1 MPENYNDVRQTGI
14 GGLSGLSGIS
24 LDDANQ
30 QIDKSELSEEELN
43 KQLLT
48 NIINQTNDS
57 FSMWDSPAVQQAGMR
72 QRGLNQEIELP
83 EGFGDSRL
91 DKKIRSISQLDD
103 LNEFRANQQSGV
115 GQIANGLIKG
125 AVLAGTTFLDGTA
138 GTVAGIANTAAYL
151 VNPDIVDETA
161 DGDRSWRGAVNAF
174 VANPFSQAMQEIN
187 KKSEELLPNYYTQ
200 AELED
205 PWYQHIF
212 SANFIGDKVLKNFGF
227 MVGAYYSGKVSAGAL
242 SKVLAM
248 DKVRNAFKGVVTT
261 ASGKELTSA
270 AEIARAYKT
279 GDAFMDGAKLTEDLA
294 KAAKQL
300 RNAEWTLKGV
310 GAITAAMGEGRIEAI
325 SNSNDWFELHKQYL
339 DDDYQ
344 KSVNNI
350 VLEMGEDPENYASW
364 FQMGVVGSPETGY
377 QYQMQLTDA
386 GQQEFDRRQQTIQDK
401 YDATL
406 AQLKTEQARLANAI
420 FGLNLPLLAGGNLWQ
435 WGRFLTGG
443 YNTGRLANKALQGQ
457 ATTNLIKSISSPF
470 WEGLGEEMGQSSIAE
485 SMGLKQAANLNE
497 FYGAKLD
504 PEANGEAVSFLSAIS
519 QGFGNIYGDINNYEE
534 AAIGFLSAAIGM
546 PSLGRNS
553 SGRLSLSLNS
563 EWREGIKEYK
573 EETGRAEDIRKAL
586 DARVSSD
593 EFHNL
598 YEGYVRHGKYQ
609 KDMDNALLFG
619 DKFNFHNAETSQI
632 ISDIIMFDKAGRLQE
647 LYDLI
652 DSAGITLD
660 DVEELRN
667 MVTDKSGKSL
677 YSSMSDEQVVEHIN
691 KQVSDLKN
699 AVDNYSKVATNLK
712 VLYGENIDSDL
723 LQELTYDITHID
735 SLEERY
741 KQLWNEM
748 QDNVSDSEG
757 NSLISDMTFDEFI
770 DIISTEKP
778 KNFDELSE
786 EKQEE
791 ITNKINRRKE
801 LFDQIKDN
809 YFNTKEFTNNVDDL
823 IKIGNLRNEFIN
835 KYQALSQ
842 NPELFTEENRQ
853 TREKMQEQLKDALTN
868 MLYEQN
874 SDAINNI
881 KTVSDLRNLLSRYPS
896 LEENVLKR
904 IESSKDNNLI
914 EIARRYKN
922 INAAKKTIDDIISSD
937 FKNIPQEL
945 KDLIDSKFNSGS
957 LIDNIFAEIGTELS
971 NSNADQS
978 TKDMYN
984 EIKSRYDGATRS
996 QKSTQPDDT
1005 PSSSSG
1011 KKANL
1016 FDFLGIKK
1024 GGKED
1029 SKGSVTTPQNGARSG
1044 NAPTNGA
1051 SASTS
1056 NTSDSKISVKDFV
1069 AQSKQNEDENTD
1081 EKASKE
1087 SQDTRKP
1094 FVFSEEDYIYFNNE
1108 PDNYQRYLENLT
1120 DDELELIKD
1129 MKIAVSDGTEIPI
1142 ADKLLLKSIAS
1153 IILRN
1158 RQSVEAKGS
1167 SLTSDEDNTT
1177 DVSDQTSDLRSWTQ
1191 TEYVID
1197 PLKDPISRKAV
1208 DRSKKENADSDD
1220 SVNMG
1225 RKSYEIVQAFKA
1237 LGMYDF
1243 VNKGLLADE
1252 LERNPDLKI
1261 HLVQSRDDVLAKQVL
1276 LAIEI
1281 DPKRAIN
1288 PQKGNDGKYY
1298 QIVGSFGYV
1307 NSPREMEIF
1316 NNAYKQ
1322 IRADRVN
1329 DNGEGD
1335 VVVSSLTSNIGK
1347 IFSGRIAKSDE
1358 DNAVQYKTIT
1368 KDFLKGSNPVF
1379 AIYKNGQLVAMP
1391 SKENP
1396 NIVDLNMLNI
1406 ESREGSVWLL
1416 TKAADGKHYPKA
1428 LTVKRFTESEF
1439 PFEANKETP
1448 IMKKILGLLEVIAD
1462 PAKSNL
1468 ERTKAK
1474 VSLDNYLYGGKFT
1487 GTQMSRIYNIVYGP
1501 RGVTVFNPTSSQ
1513 VSIGSVSYDSEN
1525 KAETLARLLMSRD
1538 LNLRFQVSENS
1549 NFDDLID
1556 SGIFF
1561 SDLLIPFHVNASFS
1575 FTEPIV
1581 ESPVK
1586 ENPTVQPITKPAVD
1600 NIVLEKEITID
1611 EKTYKFSSD
1620 GTWSVD
1626 GKQTKI
1632 RNVDERD
1639 MPAILDLMHQIK
1651 FNIEGIIS
1659 NSELYSILNSNPY
1672 VIATKVTGRKYLI
1685 RGNKIISDQK
1695 KIESFLNQIAKSK
1708 NQIQAAN
1715 SLEKQNE
1722 NEEFRK
1728 WLDNSEEDEKV
1739 KKELFKNISDSEE
1752 QTPKPNSLNL
1762 SNVKSVQEGSF
1773 DDLYM
1778 NNPEVQ
1784 DLISGLDM
1792 TKNMFK
1798 AYCKEHGYNYE
1809 LCNSVN
1815 AVKGIVNSIKENCHN

>member
-30 QIDKSELSEEELN
+30 QIDKSELPQEELD

-72 QRGLNQEIELP
+72 QKGLYQEIELP
-83 EGFGDSRL
+83 EGFGDSRF
-91 DKKIRSISQLDD
+91 DRKIRHVSQLDD

-125 AVLAGTTFLDGTA
+125 TVLAGTTFLDGTA

-161 DGDRSWRGAVNAF
+161 NGDRSWRGAVNAF
-174 VANPFSQAMQEIN
+174 VSNPFSQAMQEIN

-227 MVGAYYSGKVSAGAL
+227 MVGAYYSGKVATGAL

-248 DKVRNAFKGVVTT
+248 DKVRDAFKGVVTT

-350 VLEMGEDPENYASW
+350 MFDMGTDQENYASW
-364 FQMGVVGSPETGY
+364 FQIGVVGSPETGY

-386 GQQEFDRRQQTIQDK
+386 GQQEFDRRQQAIQDK

-406 AQLKTEQARLANAI
+406 AELKIEQARLANAI

-443 YNTGRLANKALQGQ
+443 YNTGRLANKAMQGQ
-457 ATTNLIKSISSPF
+457 ATTNLIKSIASPF

-553 SGRLSLSLNS
+553 SGKLSLSLNS
-563 EWREGIKEYK
+563 EWREGIKEYR
-573 EETGRAEDIRKAL
+573 EETSRAEDIRKAL

-593 EFHNL
+593 EFRNL

-609 KDMDNALLFG
+609 QDMDNALSSG

-652 DSAGITLD
+652 DSAGVTLD

-667 MVTDKSGKSL
+667 MVTDESGKSL
-677 YSSMSDEQVVEHIN
+677 YASMSDDQVVEHIN

-699 AVDNYSKVATNLK
+699 AINNYSKVATNLK

-741 KQLWNEM
+741 KQLWSEM
-748 QDNVSDSEG
+748 QDNVSDSED
-757 NSLISDMTFDEFI
+757 NSLISDMTFDEFL
-770 DIISTEKP
+770 DVISTEKP
-778 KNFDELSE
+778 KDFDKLSE

-791 ITNKINRRKE
+791 ITNKLDRRKE
-801 LFDQIKDN
+801 LFNQIKDN
-809 YFNTKEFTNNVDDL
+809 YFNTKEFTNSVDDL
-823 IKIGNLRNEFIN
+823 IKISNLRNEFIN

-904 IESSKDNNLI
+904 IENSKDNNLI

-922 INAAKKTIDDIISSD
+922 INAAKEALDDIISSD
-937 FKNIPQEL
+937 FKNIPQGL

-957 LIDNIFAEIGTELS
+957 LIDNIFAEINTELS
-971 NSNADQS
+971 NSNADQA

-996 QKSTQPDDT
+996 QNSTQADNTP
-1005 PSSSSG
+1005 PSSSN

-1016 FDFLGIKK
+1016 FEFLGIKK
-1024 GGKED
+1024 GGKE
-1029 SKGSVTTPQNGARSG
+1029 STATPQKGAQPS
-1044 NAPTNGA
+1044 NASTNGTP
-1051 SASTS
+1051 ASTS
-1056 NTSDSKISVKDFV
+1056 NTSDGKISVKDFI
-1069 AQSKQNEDENTD
+1069 AQLKQNEGENTD
-1081 EKASKE
+1081 EKANE
-1087 SQDTRKP
+1087 GSQNTRKP
-1094 FVFSEEDYIYFNNE
+1094 FVFSEEDYIYLTSD

-1120 DDELELIKD
+1120 DDKLELVKD

-1153 IILRN
+1153 IILKN

-1177 DVSDQTSDLRSWTQ
+1177 DASSQTSDLRSWTQ
-1191 TEYVID
+1191 TEYVFD
-1197 PLKDPISRKAV
+1197 PLKDPINRKLV
-1208 DRSKKENADSDD
+1208 DRSKKENADFDD
-1220 SVNMG
+1220 SINKG

-1243 VNKGLLADE
+1243 VNKGFLADE
-1252 LERNPDLKI
+1252 LKRNPDLKI

-1281 DPKRAIN
+1281 DSKKAIN
-1288 PQKGNDGKYY
+1288 AQKGNDGKTY
-1298 QIVGSFGYV
+1298 QIVGSFGYS
-1307 NSPREMEIF
+1307 NSQQGMAIF
-1316 NNAYKQ
+1316 NKTYKQ

-1329 DNGEGD
+1329 DNGEGAIF
-1335 VVVSSLTSNIGK
+1335 VSSLTSNVEK
-1347 IFSGRIAKSDE
+1347 LFSGRIAKSDE
-1358 DNAVQYKTIT
+1358 DNAVQYKSIT
-1368 KDFLKGSNPVF
+1368 KNFLNGSSPVF

-1391 SKENP
+1391 FKDNP
-1396 NIVDLNMLNI
+1396 NIANLNMLNT

-1416 TKAADGKHYPKA
+1416 TKAADGKYYPKA

-1487 GTQMSRIYNIVYGP
+1487 GEQMIRTYNILYGP
-1501 RGVTVFNPTSSQ
+1501 KGVTVFNPTSSQ

-1525 KAETLARLLMSRD
+1525 KAETLAKLLMSPD

-1556 SGIFF
+1556 SGIFL
-1561 SDLLIPFHVNASFS
+1561 SDLLTPFHVNASFS

-1586 ENPTVQPITKPAVD
+1586 KNSIVQPTAKPVV
-1600 NIVLEKEITID
+1600 NNVVFEKEITIN

-1626 GKQTKI
+1626 GKQIKI
-1632 RNVDERD
+1632 RNVEEND
-1639 MPAILDLMHQIK
+1639 MPAILDLMYQIK
-1651 FNIEGIIS
+1651 FNTEGTIS
-1659 NSELYSILNSNPY
+1659 NSELYSVLNSNPY
-1672 VIATKVTGRKYLI
+1672 VIITKATNRKYSI
-1685 RGNKIISDQK
+1685 KAGKIISNQK
-1695 KIESFLNQIAKSK
+1695 EIESFLNQLAKSK

-1728 WLDNSEEDEKV
+1728 WLDNPEEDEKV